1 MVINMTFQSV
11 KIIDNKE
18 LELRRILGA
27 YLKYQREFD
36 DLSLNYVSESL
47 NINKGYLS
55 EVENGKRNLSYNHY
69 DEIMDFYD
77 IKFNFEKNILEE
89 ITIKLYEIL
98 RNYINA
104 NIVSEKE
111 IFKEVFQDKNR
122 YVTAK

>member
-1 MVINMTFQSV
+1 M
-11 KIIDNKE
+11 
-18 LELRRILGA
+18 
-27 YLKYQREFD
+27 
-36 DLSLNYVSESL
+36 VSE
-47 NINKGYLS
+47 
-55 EVENGKRNLSYNHY
+55 NLSYNHY

-111 IFKEVFQDKNR
+111 ILKKFFKIRIDIVILMVFC
-122 YVTAK
+122 V

>member
-1 MVINMTFQSV
+1 MLEFFMVINMTFQSV

-104 NIVSEKE
+104 NSIRKGN
-111 IFKEVFQDKNR
+111 F
-122 YVTAK
+122 